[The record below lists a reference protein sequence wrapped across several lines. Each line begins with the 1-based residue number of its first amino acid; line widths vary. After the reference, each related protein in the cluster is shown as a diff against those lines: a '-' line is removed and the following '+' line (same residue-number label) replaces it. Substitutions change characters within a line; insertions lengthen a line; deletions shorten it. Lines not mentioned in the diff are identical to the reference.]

1 MNNKLFD
8 MAKLASKNSYS
19 IFSHFKVSAAIELKD
34 GRIFTGV
41 NIENS
46 SYPESM
52 CAERVCLFK
61 AYSEGVRKD
70 DIKSLLI
77 YHPGDDQLAYPCG
90 GCRQVMSD
98 LMNHSCVIA
107 VSNDKE
113 YKEFI
118 LGDLLPYSFTPENLK

>member
-70 DIKSLLI
+70 DINSTTGI
-77 YHPGDDQLAYPCG
+77 
-90 GCRQVMSD
+90 
-98 LMNHSCVIA
+98 
-107 VSNDKE
+107 
-113 YKEFI
+113 
-118 LGDLLPYSFTPENLK
+118 